1 MDPVLAMGT
10 QTTRPD
16 SPVYKGGPLEDASG
30 PPDAENPCLS
40 PRFPK
45 LRDDLIIS
53 QLSAAAGAAFVI
65 KDPANGQFF
74 RFKEPEHFIARQ
86 LDGATP
92 PEVVCQ
98 RVEEEFGATL
108 GPEALTDFVK
118 TLDHNRL
125 LETAEVK
132 AKRRDRRHRRIR
144 GNVFYVM
151 FQVCDPD
158 RLLDRL
164 VTKVRFCFTPYFII
178 LSALL
183 ILSAFWVL
191 AFNWGAFTGDLSRL
205 YHLGA
210 IPMIWLIILLVTTAH
225 EFAHGLT
232 CKHFGGRVHE
242 MGFLLLLLQPCM
254 YCNVSDAWLFPEKTK
269 RLWVS
274 FAGPYFELF
283 LWALA
288 VLTWRLTDP
297 DTSLNILAMA
307 VAATSGIKTL
317 LNFNPLLKM
326 DGYYLLSD
334 AIGVHNLRRRSYA
347 YIGAGLKRLFGVKSP
362 VDGTPGERRIFLLYG
377 LIASAFS
384 FCFLG
389 YMVAHLAN
397 FLLERNQG
405 LPALLILLFLIV
417 GKIRRRLLRL
427 FPRESKSF
435 FKALKKSYVAMR
447 RPAIAFALLA
457 AVSAFV
463 FLVRMELKVSGPF
476 RVMPLHNADVRA
488 EVEGIVEQLAV
499 DEGDRVQESD
509 QIARLSDRDNAAE
522 LLKTEADI
530 DAARAKLRLL
540 EAGARP
546 EEVDVA
552 KAAVAR
558 AEDSL
563 RYAQSRLARDK
574 ALFEQD
580 LLARKDFETTQEQSA
595 TAESDLAE
603 ARSKLEVLLAGSRPE
618 DIDATKAEIARLQTQ
633 RGYLQEQVR
642 LTRVLSPASGIVAT
656 PSRQLKE
663 MAHQLV
669 KKGDLIAKVY
679 EMDKIEAETPVS
691 EKEIADVKAGQIV
704 ALKVRAYPDMTFY
717 GRVTSISTATIQSG
731 SAPKEAAPVSAEEFS
746 GKSIRVTTRIDN
758 TSLLLKPGMTGNA
771 KILCGQRRVID
782 LITRRI
788 ARTFKVEFWSWW

>member
-1 MDPVLAMGT
+1 
-10 QTTRPD
+10 
-16 SPVYKGGPLEDASG
+16 
-30 PPDAENPCLS
+30 
-40 PRFPK
+40 
-45 LRDDLIIS
+45 
-53 QLSAAAGAAFVI
+53 
-65 KDPANGQFF
+65 
-74 RFKEPEHFIARQ
+74 
-86 LDGATP
+86 
-92 PEVVCQ
+92 
-98 RVEEEFGATL
+98 
-108 GPEALTDFVK
+108 
-118 TLDHNRL
+118 
-125 LETAEVK
+125 
-132 AKRRDRRHRRIR
+132 
-144 GNVFYVM
+144 
-151 FQVCDPD
+151 
-158 RLLDRL
+158 
-164 VTKVRFCFTPYFII
+164 
-178 LSALL
+178 
-183 ILSAFWVL
+183 
-191 AFNWGAFTGDLSRL
+191 
-205 YHLGA
+205 
-210 IPMIWLIILLVTTAH
+210 
-225 EFAHGLT
+225 
-232 CKHFGGRVHE
+232 
-242 MGFLLLLLQPCM
+242 
-254 YCNVSDAWLFPEKTK
+254 
-269 RLWVS
+269 
-274 FAGPYFELF
+274 
-283 LWALA
+283 
-288 VLTWRLTDP
+288 
-297 DTSLNILAMA
+297 
-307 VAATSGIKTL
+307 
-317 LNFNPLLKM
+317 
-326 DGYYLLSD
+326 
-334 AIGVHNLRRRSYA
+334 
-347 YIGAGLKRLFGVKSP
+347 
-362 VDGTPGERRIFLLYG
+362 
-377 LIASAFS
+377 
-384 FCFLG
+384 
-389 YMVAHLAN
+389 
-397 FLLERNQG
+397 
-405 LPALLILLFLIV
+405 
-417 GKIRRRLLRL
+417 
-427 FPRESKSF
+427 
-435 FKALKKSYVAMR
+435 MR

-499 DEGDRVQESD
+499 DEGDRVQEGD

-642 LTRVLSPASGIVAT
+642 LTRVPSPASGIVAT